1 VASRAHLPVCS
12 SILEKS
18 ESRGHDTPRMYLW
31 EKKRGEDVRRPE
43 GLVGDKNNRSRSKT
57 SSFGDEDKECG
68 KHIRFLRPSTFER
81 EAAKRRH
88 EKLRLQLR
96 EEDEKHTSVI
106 EIAMLKFLRVVE
118 CVS

>member
-1 VASRAHLPVCS
+1 
-12 SILEKS
+12 
-18 ESRGHDTPRMYLW
+18 MYLW

-43 GLVGDKNNRSRSKT
+43 GLVGDKNNRSRSKI